1 MSMVMNKGVK
11 KGCKGVSANLF
22 AILCILV
29 EPSTAISE
37 KKGYIEEYTATL
49 QPSITVTSSS
59 LVIPPSIP
67 SPLFY
72 SSMELFQI
80 QIRIAFPFLHAKG
93 LHTSLLIM
101 RTCSFLL
108 FFT

>member
-37 KKGYIEEYTATL
+37 KRVILRNILPLCNLPL
-49 QPSITVTSSS
+49 Q
-59 LVIPPSIP
+59 
-67 SPLFY
+67 
-72 SSMELFQI
+72 
-80 QIRIAFPFLHAKG
+80 
-93 LHTSLLIM
+93 
-101 RTCSFLL
+101 
-108 FFT
+108 